1 VERGPQ
7 AAAPTH
13 QVGVD
18 SAEVRGYKAA
28 VTQHESPWAPQARIA
43 ELEALL
49 SAERQRSAQLEKERE
64 VLKASHERLRL
75 ELELLKRRLF
85 VAKAERVD
93 SRQLELEFAQK
104 LRALDEVAGTLGMA
118 CSETSGGARAKQKR
132 KPSGRRDLKSLPLEE
147 KRVEIADPVFDALVA
162 QGKAERIGFEES
174 CKLAWQRG
182 GMRRL
187 VIARVKYRTVGADG
201 EAALESALLPKE
213 LFFRCLAAP
222 SLLAHVMTGK
232 YCDGLPLFRMEQRF
246 ARDGVAI
253 DRGTMARWVEEVGA
267 TVGATVVAAMREE
280 ALATAFCIAT
290 DATGV
295 AVQPAPTEDGRQA
308 CRRGHYFV
316 QVADKDA
323 IFFEYTPKE
332 TSATVLELFMG
343 FSGYVQADAKSVY
356 DALFRPSEQPPPD
369 GEAEVRQEVACWV
382 HCRRGFWE
390 ATTAK
395 SVVAREGLARIGR
408 MFELEATWRNKP
420 PEEIH
425 RLRQAH
431 LRPHVEAFFSWA
443 EAEHQKVREQRGL
456 LRKALGYAVRHRE
469 ALRRFLEDGRLLLEN
484 NRSERELRRIAVGR
498 KAWLFVGSDDH
509 AQSAGHLF
517 TLIATARLHRL
528 DPEAYLR
535 DLLRVLAH
543 WPRERYL
550 ELAPKSWAAT
560 RARLVAVELDAEVG
574 ELTVPEPLTSPAE
587 QQSPPR

>member
-1 VERGPQ
+1 M
-7 AAAPTH
+7 APTP
-13 QVGVD
+13 QEGID
-18 SAEVRGYKAA
+18 STDAWGYKAA
-28 VTQHESPWAPQARIA
+28 APMHESTSATLARIA

-49 SAERQRSAQLEKERE
+49 SAEKQRSAQLEKERD

-93 SRQLELEFAQK
+93 TRQLEMEFAQK
-104 LRALDEVAGTLGMA
+104 LRALEEVAGTLGMA
-118 CSETSGGARAKQKR
+118 SGEASGGAGTKKKR

-147 KRVEIADPVFDALVA
+147 KRVEIADPLFDALVA
-162 QGKAERIGFEES
+162 EGKAERIGFEES

-201 EAALESALLPKE
+201 EAALESAMLPPE

-222 SLLAHVMTGK
+222 SLLAHVITEK

-246 ARDGVAI
+246 ARDGVPV
-253 DRGTMARWVEEVGA
+253 DRGTMARWVEDVGA
-267 TVGATVVAAMREE
+267 TVGTTVVAAMRDE

-295 AVQPAPTEDGRQA
+295 AVQPVPVEGQRQA

-323 IFFEYTPKE
+323 VFFEYTPKE
-332 TSATVLELFMG
+332 TSAAVLELFKG

-356 DALFRPSEQPPPD
+356 DALFRPAEEEPPD
-369 GEAEVRQEVACWV
+369 AEAEVRQEVACWV

-408 MFELEATWRNKP
+408 IFELEATWRDKP
-420 PEEIH
+420 PQELH

-431 LRPHVEAFFSWA
+431 LRPHVDAFFTWA
-443 EAEHQKVREQRGL
+443 KTEHEKVREERGL
-456 LRKALGYAVRHRE
+456 LRKALGYAVRHHE

-509 AQSAGHLF
+509 AERAGHLF

-550 ELAPKSWAAT
+550 ELAPKYWAAT
-560 RARLVAVELDAEVG
+560 RARLVAAELAAEVG
-574 ELTVPEPLTSPAE
+574 ELTVPEPLTAPAE
-587 QQSPPR
+587 EQSSPR

>member
-1 VERGPQ
+1 M
-7 AAAPTH
+7 
-13 QVGVD
+13 
-18 SAEVRGYKAA
+18 
-28 VTQHESPWAPQARIA
+28 HESPSATQARIA
-43 ELEALL
+43 QLEAALL
-49 SAERQRSAQLEKERE
+49 AERAALAVERQRTAQLEQERD

-75 ELELLKRRLF
+75 ELELHKQRLF

-93 SRQLELEFAQK
+93 TRQLELEFAQK
-104 LRALDEVAGTLGMA
+104 LRALEQVAGTLGMA
-118 CSETSGGARAKQKR
+118 SGEASGEAGAKKKKR
-132 KPSGRRDLKSLPLEE
+132 KPSGRRDLRSLPLQE
-147 KRVEIADPVFDALVA
+147 KRVEIADPVFDTLVA

-187 VIARVKYRTVGADG
+187 VIARVKYRTVDADG
-201 EAALESALLPKE
+201 EAFLASAMMPKE

-222 SLLAHVMTGK
+222 SLLAHLVTGK
-232 YCDGLPLFRMEQRF
+232 YCEGLPLFRLEQRF
-246 ARDGVAI
+246 ARDGVAV
-253 DRGTMARWVEEVGA
+253 DRGTMARWMEDVGA
-267 TVGATVVAAMREE
+267 TVGSSVVAAMRDE

-295 AVQPAPTEDGRQA
+295 AVQPVPVEGQRQA

-323 IFFEYTPKE
+323 IFFEYTPRE
-332 TSATVLELFMG
+332 TSAAVLELFKG
-343 FSGYVQADAKSVY
+343 FQGYVQADAKSVY
-356 DALFRPSEQPPPD
+356 DALFRPAQDEPPD
-369 GEAEVRQEVACWV
+369 GEAGGRHEVACWS

-390 ATTAK
+390 ATVAK

-408 MFELEATWRNKP
+408 LFELEATWRDKP
-420 PEEIH
+420 AEEIH
-425 RLRQAH
+425 RLRLAH
-431 LRPHVEAFFSWA
+431 LRAHVDAFFSWA
-443 EAEHQKVREQRGL
+443 EAEHEKVRDERGL
-456 LRKALGYAVRHRE
+456 LRKALGYAVRHHE

-550 ELAPKSWAAT
+550 ELAPKYWAAT
-560 RARLVAVELDAEVG
+560 RARLVAAELDAEVG
-574 ELTVPEPLTSPAE
+574 QLTVPPPLAATAEEQSSP
-587 QQSPPR
+587 R

>member
-1 VERGPQ
+1 M
-7 AAAPTH
+7 
-13 QVGVD
+13 
-18 SAEVRGYKAA
+18 RGYKAA
-28 VTQHESPWAPQARIA
+28 VSVHESTSAAQVRIA

-49 SAERQRSAQLEKERE
+49 SAERERSAQLEKEQQ
-64 VLKASHERLRL
+64 VLRASHERLRL

-85 VAKAERVD
+85 LAKAERVD

-104 LRALDEVAGTLGMA
+104 LRALEQVAGTLGMS
-118 CSETSGGARAKQKR
+118 SESQSPAPEGDSTKKR
-132 KPSGRRDLKSLPLEE
+132 KASGRRDLKSLPLQEQ
-147 KRVEIADPVFDALVA
+147 RVEIADPLFDELVA

-187 VIARVKYRTVGADG
+187 VVARVKYRTVGADG
-201 EAALESALLPKE
+201 EAALETAMMPKE

-222 SLLAHVMTGK
+222 SLLAHLLVEK
-232 YCDGLPLFRMEQRF
+232 YCDGLPLFRLEQRL
-246 ARDGVAI
+246 ARDGVPV
-253 DRGTMARWVEEVGA
+253 DRGTMARWVEDAGA

-280 ALATAFCIAT
+280 ALRTAFCIAT

-295 AVQPAPTEDGRQA
+295 AVQPVPTEGQRQA

-323 IFFEYTPKE
+323 IFFEYTARE
-332 TSATVLELFMG
+332 TSAAVLEMFKG

-356 DALFRPSEQPPPD
+356 DALFRPAEPQPPEGP
-369 GEAEVRQEVACWV
+369 AEVRQEVACWV

-390 ATTAK
+390 ATAAK
-395 SVVAREGLARIGR
+395 NLVAREGLARIGR
-408 MFELEATWRNKP
+408 IFELDASWSDKP

-431 LRPHVEAFFSWA
+431 LRVHVEAFFTWA
-443 EAEHQKVREQRGL
+443 QAEHEQVRAERGL
-456 LRKALGYAVRHRE
+456 LPRALGYALRHQQ
-469 ALRRFLEDGRLLLEN
+469 ALCRFLDDGRLLLDN
-484 NRSERELRRIAVGR
+484 NRSERALRRIAVGR

-509 AQSAGHLF
+509 AERAGHLF
-517 TLIATARLHRL
+517 TLIATARLHGL

-535 DLLRVLAH
+535 DLFRVLAH

-550 ELAPKSWAAT
+550 ELAPKYWAAT
-560 RARLVAVELDAEVG
+560 RARLAATELDAEVG
-574 ELTVPEPLTSPAE
+574 ELAVPAPLTSSAE
-587 QQSPPR
+587 EQVSSR